1 VPDIEFR
8 LVDVFTDRPLAG
20 NQLCVVP
27 DAGGLDTELMHAITR
42 EIGFSESTFVT
53 VASGDRYTMR
63 IFTPGKE
70 MPFAGH
76 PTLGTAFVLVS
87 EGRVAT
93 PATQVVAAGEFP
105 VEVDVDAGT
114 ASVRQLVPDFGP
126 ELTGLERVASAAGL
140 DPSDLDPATPPQPVS
155 TGLRHLMVPVR
166 TAEAVA
172 GAEMRSRE
180 VASLMADT
188 ECDAMYLFALTD
200 EGAKARLFSTGLLTS
215 EDPAT
220 GSAAGPCG
228 CYLAA
233 RGLGGMP
240 GSMVIRQGEEAG
252 RPSTLHVEVSRQ
264 GDDWSVVVGGGVRI
278 VGRGTF
284 HV

>member
-1 VPDIEFR
+1 VPDVGFL

-27 DAGGLDTELMHAITR
+27 DAAGLDTELMHAIAR

-53 VASGDRYTMR
+53 EASGNRYAMR
-63 IFTPGKE
+63 IFTPGRE

-76 PTLGTAFVLVS
+76 PTLGTAFVLAS
-87 EGRVAT
+87 LGRIDT
-93 PATQVVAAGEFP
+93 TATQVVAAGEFR
-105 VEVDVDAGT
+105 VEVDPGAGT
-114 ASVRQLVPDFGP
+114 ARVRQLAPEFG
-126 ELTGLERVASAAGL
+126 EEVMDLERVARAAGL
-140 DPSDLDPATPPQPVS
+140 EPSELDPVTPPQPVS

-166 TAEAVA
+166 TPEDVARAEA
-172 GAEMRSRE
+172 RSRE
-180 VASLMADT
+180 VASLTADT
-188 ECDAMYLFALTD
+188 DCDAMYLFALTD
-200 EGAKARLFSTGLLTS
+200 EGAKARLFASGLVTS

-233 RGLGGMP
+233 RGLGRMP
-240 GSMVIRQGEEAG
+240 GSMLIRQGEEAG
-252 RPSTLHVEVSRQ
+252 RPSTLHVQVTRD
-264 GDDWSVVVGGGVRI
+264 GDDWSVLVGGGVRI

-284 HV
+284 QV